1 MESCTAL
8 IVSEHSPVAHE
19 LWRVLRAEGMPAR
32 RLAPDAVPAG
42 RHLTGQIPDLL
53 LVDAAVSLSTVRE
66 LVRWVVGEVGRR
78 PAVLSFTR
86 NGFHDLESH
95 LDEGHDYLVPP
106 FLPHLVRSRVR
117 ACRERRDLDR
127 TVREVSASADQREY
141 ELLIGREIQRGF
153 LPETLPAVEG
163 WEIAAH
169 FEPAREVSGDFYD
182 AYDVVDGD
190 YLAFAIADV
199 CDKGIGAAL
208 FMALIRSLLRQ
219 AAVAYGPEPEPDQP
233 DVSRS
238 GHPGHP
244 GVPVVG
250 AGVALRAVQATN
262 SYLTTNHLHQA
273 YFATLFY
280 GVVDPRTGELVY
292 INCGHNPPAVRRA
305 GGELSW
311 LLPTGPA
318 LGLMHDARFELGS
331 DLLHGG
337 DLLFLYTDGVPEAK
351 NAEGEFFG
359 EERLHTV
366 LGEPGSA
373 GAVVDRFRRAVVAHS
388 GAAEQFDD
396 VTMLGLRRQPVRG

>member
-1 MESCTAL
+1 MDPCTAL
-8 IVSEHSPVAHE
+8 IVSEHSPVAYE
-19 LWRVLRAEGMPAR
+19 LWRILREEGMPAR
-32 RLAPDAVPAG
+32 RLAPEAVPAG
-42 RHLTGQIPDLL
+42 RHLTGAIPDLL
-53 LVDAAVSLSTVRE
+53 LVDASVSLSTVRE

-78 PAVLSFTR
+78 PAVVSFTR

-141 ELLIGREIQRGF
+141 ELHIGREIQRGF
-153 LPETLPAVEG
+153 LPERLPVVDG

-182 AYDVVDGD
+182 AYDVIGGD

-219 AAVAYGPEPEPDQP
+219 AAVAYGGPDADHP
-233 DVSRS
+233 DAGR
-238 GHPGHP
+238 PGRADAL
-244 GVPVVG
+244 G
-250 AGVALRAVQATN
+250 AGVALRAVQTTN

-280 GVVDPRTGELVY
+280 GVVDPRSGELVY

-318 LGLMHDARFELGS
+318 LGLIHDARFELGS
-331 DLLHGG
+331 DLLHSG

-359 EERLHTV
+359 EERLHAV

-373 GAVVDRFRRAVVAHS
+373 EAVVDRLRRAVVAHS
-388 GAAEQFDD
+388 GVAEQFDD
-396 VTMLGLRRQPVRG
+396 VTMLGLRRRPARG